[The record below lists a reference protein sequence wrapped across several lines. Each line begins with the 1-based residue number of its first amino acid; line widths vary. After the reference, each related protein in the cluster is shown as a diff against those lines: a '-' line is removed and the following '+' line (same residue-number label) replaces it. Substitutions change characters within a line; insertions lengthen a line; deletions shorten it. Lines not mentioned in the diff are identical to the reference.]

1 MPLSEYKFDGSHLEV
16 VKRTPKCR
24 KTLIGG
30 VEKVVLEGFEES
42 TLWDI
47 SSPYVA
53 QVGVET
59 SVVIAG
65 TALIGKS
72 STKRW

>member
-1 MPLSEYKFDGSHLEV
+1 MPLSEYKFNQSRMAV
-16 VKRTPKCR
+16 ARRTPKCR
-24 KTLIGG
+24 KTLVGG

-47 SSPYVA
+47 SGPDVV

-59 SVVIAG
+59 SVVIARM
-65 TALIGKS
+65 ALVG
-72 STKRW
+72 